1 MEFEFLYALQQLH
14 TPLVDKF
21 MIFVT
26 TLGNGGVF
34 WLVLAIILLCTKKT
48 RRCGWLILVSMAIC
62 YLLGNLALKNIV
74 GRARPCQ
81 IDTSILL
88 KIPMP
93 GEYSFPSG
101 HTLHA
106 FTAATMIFL
115 HHKKAGVA
123 CLILA
128 VLIAFSRMY
137 LFVHFPTDVL
147 AGMLL
152 GIIVAHTVYRIS
164 LRKRKAEQ
172 KL

>member
-81 IDTSILL
+81 IDTSVLL

-115 HHKKAGVA
+115 HHK
-123 CLILA
+123 
-128 VLIAFSRMY
+128 
-137 LFVHFPTDVL
+137 
-147 AGMLL
+147 
-152 GIIVAHTVYRIS
+152 
-164 LRKRKAEQ
+164 
-172 KL
+172 

>member
-1 MEFEFLYALQQLH
+1 MQFY
-14 TPLVDKF
+14 VIMCK
-21 MIFVT
+21 IR
-26 TLGNGGVF
+26 
-34 WLVLAIILLCTKKT
+34 I
-48 RRCGWLILVSMAIC
+48 IC
-62 YLLGNLALKNIV
+62 YHTIDRFTFKRKV
-74 GRARPCQ
+74 RKWKTTPSMHWRQKKRSSRCWRPCQ
-81 IDTSILL
+81 IDTSVLL

-128 VLIAFSRMY
+128 VLIAYSRMY

-152 GIIVAHTVYRIS
+152 GIVVAHTVYRIS

-172 KL
+172 KA

>member
-1 MEFEFLYALQQLH
+1 MYALQELH
-14 TPLVDKF
+14 SPLVDKF

-26 TLGNGGVF
+26 TLGNGGMF
-34 WLVLAIILLCTKKT
+34 WLILAIIMLCTKKT

-106 FTAATMIFL
+106 FTAATMIYL
-115 HHKKAGVA
+115 HHKKTGVA

-128 VLIAFSRMY
+128 GLIAFSRMY

-152 GIIVAHTVYRIS
+152 GIVVACIVYRIS
-164 LRKRKAEQ
+164 LRKRETKQ
-172 KL
+172 NL